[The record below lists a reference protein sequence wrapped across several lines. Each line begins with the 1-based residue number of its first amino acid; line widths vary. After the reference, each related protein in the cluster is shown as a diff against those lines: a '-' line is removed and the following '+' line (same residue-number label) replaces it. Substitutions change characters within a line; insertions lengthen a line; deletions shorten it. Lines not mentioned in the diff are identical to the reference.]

1 MMLKKTQTLFSILCV
16 LFLSFVSNAQS
27 VNIKGTIVDFDTN
40 EPIPG
45 ATVIVV
51 GLNQGVS
58 SDFDGNYTIDA
69 PIGTTLS
76 FRSLGYQTFFHKLT
90 QEGEVN
96 IRLQPDNELDE
107 IIVVGYG
114 SQKRSNIV
122 GSVAIV
128 EVDKATQNPTTNVSE
143 LLRGR
148 AAGVQVNLGDA
159 RPGGNSNIV
168 IRGNVSVAGGNNP
181 LIIVDGLPFDNLND
195 IAPEDI
201 QNIEIL
207 KDAAST
213 AIYGAR
219 ASNGVILVTTK
230 KAQKGY
236 TRFNYSG
243 FVTSQT
249 LTRNFDIYDGPGYYN
264 YRTDAWKARLG
275 VDKPPLRFVWNEFEL
290 DLIYNDNLVDW
301 EELAIEDALLS
312 SHALSYSS
320 GTENTSIYSSL
331 NYFTQ
336 NGIIPNSGFDRLQ
349 FKLNYNHQLTE
360 KLNIDGVINIQ
371 NSNQSRETGG
381 LFLVNLS
388 PIAKPFDEKGE
399 LVKYYFGQENASAIN
414 PLWDQRES
422 IDETQTNLT
431 DLSLRLNYSLL
442 PKLTY
447 SLKTFFR
454 NRSTD
459 QGTYR
464 SSLHSAGDEGNNGIG
479 VLIDTQYEQLLVEHI
494 LNYGILDNSFHK
506 LDFTGVH
513 SFDEQNFKYNQL
525 DKSDFVNDALGF
537 NGLASNLLN
546 NSRDVWRRRILSFMG
561 RMRYSFKEKY
571 LLEMTTRA
579 DGASVFSENNKWGWF
594 PALSV
599 AYKIDQDLKNE
610 NIDQLKVRLS
620 YGATGNQGINPLE
633 SLGVADYNP
642 YVFGGTTVS
651 GSSASSRL
659 RNPNLQWETTT
670 TLNAGVD
677 FDLFSNRIRGT
688 VEVYNANTSNLLLD
702 RQLASSSGYTITRFN
717 VGELQNTGVELTLN
731 NSIIRT
737 NNFNFDLGLIWS
749 TNQNEIISLTGETQT
764 DPLTG
769 SEYFIDI
776 TDTSGRRLSIGQS
789 INSLWIPEYAGIY
802 QEADFLEGS
811 PILPRT
817 GAKPGHIRVIDQNTD
832 GVIDI
837 NDNIFIN
844 ADPDWY
850 GSVNATLR
858 YKNFDFFMDWYF
870 VQGVTRIN
878 SVLANGEFWK
888 GSVNG
893 PIVPYYTA
901 ESPSTQWPMVNA
913 SAAWLKYLNSFAAQD
928 ASYQRLRTLT
938 VGYNFADNINDYMGI
953 TSGRLYFTG
962 TNLLTF
968 TDFLSYSPEQDLYAG
983 VFPETMNMTL
993 GIKLTF

>member
-1 MMLKKTQTLFSILCV
+1 MMLKKTQTSFSILFV
-16 LFLSFVSNAQS
+16 FFLSFVSNAQS

-96 IRLQPDNELDE
+96 IRLKPNNELDE
-107 IIVVGYG
+107 IVVVGYG

-249 LTRNFDIYDGPGYYN
+249 LTRNFDIYDGPGYYK

-320 GTENTSIYSSL
+320 GTENTSVYSSL

-422 IDETQTNLT
+422 TDETQTNLT

-442 PKLTY
+442 PKVTY

-717 VGELQNTGVELTLN
+717 VGELQNRGVELTLN

-749 TNQNEIISLTGETQT
+749 TNQNEILSLTGETQT

-938 VGYNFADNINDYMGI
+938 VGYNFADNINDYLGI

-962 TNLLTF
+962 NNLLTF